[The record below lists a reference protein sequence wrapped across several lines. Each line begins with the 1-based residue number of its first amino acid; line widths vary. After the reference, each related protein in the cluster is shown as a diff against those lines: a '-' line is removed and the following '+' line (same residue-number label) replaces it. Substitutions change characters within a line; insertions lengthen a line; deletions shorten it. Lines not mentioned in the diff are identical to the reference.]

1 MMKFW
6 LWLERLDRR
15 WIYLAIGLS
24 VIIPLIFPFN
34 SPTTITPPTV
44 SLWNYVDSL
53 AEEGK
58 PIMVITDYAPSTS
71 PELDPMSRA
80 VIRHALERDI
90 PILIYGGIFPQGFG
104 MAQRSE
110 QYVIEE
116 MGHKKSNGDT
126 IVYGED
132 WVLLPFIPGTIAVIM
147 GMGDD
152 FLATCPEDARGNSTS
167 ELEVTRDIRRLADIG
182 LIIDISGSSL
192 PRTWLQYATTRYGV
206 PVGVGTTAVSAAE
219 YYSFLG
225 TGQFVGMMGG
235 MKGASEYE
243 QLNEDLIE
251 VKSRRVASIAMDAQ
265 NAVHIFIIIIVILG
279 NISFFVMKKNK
290 ARRF

>member
-1 MMKFW
+1 MKFW
-6 LWLERLDRR
+6 LFLERLDRR

-44 SLWNYVDSL
+44 NLWNYIDSL
-53 AEEGK
+53 AETGK
-58 PIMVITDYAPSTS
+58 PLMVITDYAPSTS

-80 VIRHALERDI
+80 VIRHALEKDI
-90 PILIYGGIFPQGFG
+90 PIIIYGGLYPQGFG
-104 MAQRSE
+104 MSQRVE
-110 QYVIEE
+110 QYVIDE
-116 MGHKKSNGDT
+116 MNHKKVNGDT
-126 IVYGED
+126 IIYGED
-132 WVLLPFIPGTIAVIM
+132 WVLLPFIPGATAVIM

-152 FLATCPEDARGNSTS
+152 FHRTSPEDARGNSLS
-167 ELEVTRDIRRLADIG
+167 DLEVTKDVRRLGDIG
-182 LIIDISGSSL
+182 LIVDISGSSL
-192 PRTWLQYATTRYGV
+192 PRLWLQYATTRYGV

-219 YYSFLG
+219 YYAFLQ

-235 MKGASEYE
+235 MKGAAEYE

-251 VKSRRVASIAMDAQ
+251 VKVRRVASIAMDAQ